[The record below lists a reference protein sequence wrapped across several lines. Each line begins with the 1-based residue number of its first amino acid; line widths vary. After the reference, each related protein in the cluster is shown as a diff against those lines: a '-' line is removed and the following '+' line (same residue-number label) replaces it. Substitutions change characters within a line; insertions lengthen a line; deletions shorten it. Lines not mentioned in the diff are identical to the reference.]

1 MLKFLSLGSGSSGNC
16 YYLETAGE
24 AILVDLGIGI
34 RRFKKYFA
42 DYGLSYARLRA
53 IFVTHDHADHVQS
66 VGRLSEQQSLPVYAL
81 EDTHLGISRNRY
93 VGKKIPQNLK
103 RFVTPE
109 EPVEVGAFRL
119 TPFVVPHDSAA
130 NCGYFI
136 EAGGVTLCLATDIGH
151 ATAEIKAH
159 IARARYVV
167 VEANYDN
174 NMLETGPYPVYLK
187 NRIRGERGHLD
198 NRETAEMLCEALAED
213 VCRVW
218 LCHLSEENNR
228 PEVARQTIEN
238 HLKDAFGDERSLPVV
253 EPLARLRPTGPFD
266 LE

>member
-1 MLKFLSLGSGSSGNC
+1 MVNFICFGSGSSGNC
-16 YYLETAGE
+16 YYLNADGYGLL
-24 AILVDLGIGI
+24 IDLGIGL
-34 RRFKKYFA
+34 RKFRKYMS
-42 DYGLSYARLRA
+42 DYGLPMAQIKA
-53 IFVTHDHADHVQS
+53 ILATHDHADHVKS
-66 VGRLSEQQSLPVYAL
+66 VGAFAQTFHLPVYTQAGTYVGM
-81 EDTHLGISRNRY
+81 DRNRFMH
-93 VGKKIPQNLK
+93 KKVPGELRHVITDGEP
-103 RFVTPE
+103 FVLGPFTI
-109 EPVEVGAFRL
+109 
-119 TPFVVPHDSAA
+119 TPFAVPHDSVA
-130 NCGYFI
+130 NCGYSI
-136 EAGGVTLCLATDIGH
+136 EVQDIRFCLMTDVGQVTDTVRQQLRDAD
-151 ATAEIKAH
+151 
-159 IARARYVV
+159 YVV
-167 VEANYDN
+167 VEANYDD

-213 VCRVW
+213 ACRVW